1 LSKNIVDKIINNYQI
16 NKNFYIGEI
25 VTISDHMIQTAML
38 AEKNHSSKSL
48 ICACLLHDY
57 GHFII
62 EDPDLL
68 VSKSLDG
75 KHEKIG
81 FDFLKVYF
89 KPEVTEP
96 IKLHVQAKRY
106 LCRDKTY
113 YDHLSDPSKISLELQ
128 GGIMKD
134 KEVKMFTSQKFYKD
148 AINLRKYD
156 DGGKMPDIKMKKIDD
171 YRDLITSQLINNEF
185 KSNLMGQQS

>member
-1 LSKNIVDKIINNYQI
+1 MHIVDEIINKYQ
-16 NKNFYIGEI
+16 NNNSLYIGEK
-25 VTISDHMIQTAML
+25 VTMTEHMIQTAML
-38 AEKNHSSKSL
+38 AEENQSQASL

-57 GHFII
+57 GHFVI
-62 EDPDLL
+62 EEPDLL

-75 KHEKIG
+75 KHEKVG

-106 LCRDKTY
+106 LCRNKTY

-156 DGGKMPDIKMKKIDD
+156 DGGKIPDIKMKKIDD

-185 KSNLMGQQS
+185 KSNLMDQQS